1 MTGRPPHDTRPEG
14 ADARRKRLAEELRAN
29 LLRRKSQARARRAAA
44 PMAGD
49 GEKTKGEKA

>member
-29 LLRRKSQARARRAAA
+29 LVRRKSQARARRVAATLA
-44 PMAGD
+44 RD
-49 GEKTKGEKA
+49 GEKAKGEKA

>member
-44 PMAGD
+44 PMAGE